1 MIYSFHALVQPE
13 PTLGDRE
20 VEPSLVFRQRA
31 LELTGGRR
39 VELLDIDPAIE
50 KRLERVGELD

>member
-1 MIYSFHALVQPE
+1 VQPE